1 MSRFGVLGG
10 VHRTKF
16 THKMRQQA
24 FTKSLTR
31 NAANCSPF
39 ACLIFYENLEDAGM
53 NNAWCGVLLQK
64 AVNYLFFAGGVIKL
78 KALEVS
84 AFSLQDVHSVLR

>member
-1 MSRFGVLGG
+1 
-10 VHRTKF
+10 
-16 THKMRQQA
+16 MRQYA

-31 NAANCSPF
+31 NAANGAPLT
-39 ACLIFYENLEDAGM
+39 CLVFYKNLEDAGM
-53 NNAWCGVLLQK
+53 NDAWCGVLLHK

-84 AFSLQDVHSVLR
+84 AFSLQDVQTIVNRVFEVGKFCRKFRLCM